1 MILIKRRVIFKK
13 QTQKLLSDIS
23 KHIYIAFVYELFMI
37 KKKWDGKIKKKHFTL
52 PLFINVVAGSLIIII
67 HKNRKDE
74 RVYTIVWL
82 IYHV

>member
-1 MILIKRRVIFKK
+1 MI
-13 QTQKLLSDIS
+13 Q
-23 KHIYIAFVYELFMI
+23 
-37 KKKWDGKIKKKHFTL
+37 KKWDGKIKKKHFTL
-52 PLFINVVAGSLIIII
+52 PLFINVVARSGIIIK